1 MIYTFSFYLYKKAK
15 SFCRKIN
22 NCYKK
27 INFFE
32 YLLEK
37 RIKMNKSKVSPN
49 AIKKA
54 VFEEG
59 LRLKRKEELYEEVK
73 RIENELGMLNEA
85 SLGMAGSFGFVGD
98 KSENHKHGFVDSQF
112 QNISN
117 IARLEKEF
125 SDEDSKDNINEDI
138 VDENTKLKAEID
150 ELKKQ
155 IEESKK

>member
-1 MIYTFSFYLYKKAK
+1 LIYTFSVYLYKKAK
-15 SFCRKIN
+15 SFCGKIN
-22 NCYKK
+22 NCFKK

-37 RIKMNKSKVSPN
+37 RIKMSKSKISPN

-54 VFEEG
+54 IFNEG
-59 LRLKRKEELYEEVK
+59 LRIKRKEELYDEVK
-73 RIENELGMLNEA
+73 RIEKELSNLNEA

-98 KSENHKHGFVDSQF
+98 QSDNHKHGFVDDKF

-125 SDEDSKDNINEDI
+125 ANADSKDSINEDVI
-138 VDENTKLKAEID
+138 DENTQLKAEIE
-150 ELKKQ
+150 ELKKKL
-155 IEESKK
+155 EESKK

>member
-1 MIYTFSFYLYKKAK
+1 LLLG
-15 SFCRKIN
+15 KIN
-22 NCYKK
+22 NWIEK

-37 RIKMNKSKVSPN
+37 HLKMNKSKVSPN

-59 LRLKRKEELYEEVK
+59 LRLKRKAELHEEVK
-73 RIENELGMLNEA
+73 RINKELGNLNEA
-85 SLGMAGSFGFVGD
+85 SAGMAGSFGFVGD
-98 KSENHKHGFVDSQF
+98 QSDNHKHGFVDDTF

-117 IARLEKEF
+117 IARLEQEF
-125 SDEDSKDNINEDI
+125 AEADAKDSINEDAI
-138 VDENTKLKAEID
+138 DENTKLKAEIE

-155 IEESKK
+155 LEESKK